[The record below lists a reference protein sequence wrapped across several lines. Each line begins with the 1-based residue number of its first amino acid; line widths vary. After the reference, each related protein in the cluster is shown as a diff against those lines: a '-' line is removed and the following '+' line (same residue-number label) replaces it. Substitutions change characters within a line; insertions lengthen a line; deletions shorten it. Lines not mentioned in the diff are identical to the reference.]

1 MTLENSVTSP
11 ANINS
16 YLLADN
22 MESVTAEIPTESEVT
37 NEGDSRRCSWQKAL
51 IGALLVGFIIY
62 VIIDSNTTKNVQKAF
77 SAFLAWVT
85 DNPGPGVFA
94 FIGVY
99 FISTVLFLPGSIL
112 TLGAGFVFS
121 SAFGPGKGLFLGIL
135 AVVVGAS
142 LGAIAAFLL
151 GRYLL
156 QEQVGKLAQK
166 YPVFEAIDSALAE
179 KGLLIFVLLR
189 LSPIIPFNALNYLAG
204 ATRVS
209 FWAYTTA
216 LIAIVPGTS
225 LYVFLGS
232 TARSL
237 VDIGTGT
244 NDTDT
249 NNTSTIITIVAGVV
263 FGFLAVGVSSYYAK
277 QELNKVGVTYAKL
290 GNSKNFPSRPIKLYG
305 SFVENTQNNC

>member
-1 MTLENSVTSP
+1 MDS
-11 ANINS
+11 AN
-16 YLLADN
+16 
-22 MESVTAEIPTESEVT
+22 VGIPTEGEVT
-37 NEGDSRRCSWQKAL
+37 NEGDSKRCSLQKVL
-51 IGALLVGFIIY
+51 IGAFLLGFIVY
-62 VIIDSNTTKNVQKAF
+62 VIIDSNTSKNVQKVS

-85 DNPGPGVFA
+85 ENPVPGVFA

-99 FISTVLFLPGSIL
+99 FIATVLFLPGSIL
-112 TLGAGFVFS
+112 TLGSGFVFS
-121 SAFGPGKGLFLGIL
+121 SAFGLGRGVFLGIV
-135 AVVVGAS
+135 AVFVGAS

-209 FWAYTTA
+209 FRAYTTA
-216 LIAIVPGTS
+216 LIAILPGTS

-232 TARSL
+232 SAGSL
-237 VDIGTGT
+237 ANVGDGT
-244 NDTDT
+244 NETD
-249 NNTSTIITIVAGVV
+249 NTTTIITIVAGIV
-263 FGFLAVGVSSYYAK
+263 FGVLAVGVSSYYAK
-277 QELNKVGVTYAKL
+277 QELNKIL
-290 GNSKNFPSRPIKLYG
+290 GEKE
-305 SFVENTQNNC
+305 ENENENENANENEGIAP